1 MIVIITMNSNK
12 IIINT
17 QDHFKKYVEKINKL
31 PFEKQLD
38 YVHNKLDSLNNVDVK
53 FEGFF

>member
-1 MIVIITMNSNK
+1 MIIIITMNSNK

>member
-1 MIVIITMNSNK
+1 MTIIITINSNE

-17 QDHFKKYVEKINKL
+17 KDHFKKYVEKINKL